1 MKLFS
6 FYNSSGDFKV
16 NAMDEEEL
24 RKSVRRQKFEKQ
36 GLSLAT
42 SQSGTNTGTGTSED
56 EDDASTPSG
65 DNAERSL
72 ASTLGESAEIPPL
85 QPSSSFILAALEGAP
100 GLDRNDRSNI
110 FVFHSFSSNQKF

>member
-1 MKLFS
+1 
-6 FYNSSGDFKV
+6 
-16 NAMDEEEL
+16 MDEEEL

-36 GLSLAT
+36 GLSLAA
-42 SQSGTNTGTGTSED
+42 SQSGTNTGTGTSDD

-72 ASTLGESAEIPPL
+72 ASTLGESAELPPL

-100 GLDRNDRSNI
+100 GLDRNDRSN
-110 FVFHSFSSNQKF
+110 FFYFYSF

>member
-1 MKLFS
+1 
-6 FYNSSGDFKV
+6 
-16 NAMDEEEL
+16 MDEEEL

-36 GLSLAT
+36 GLGLAT
-42 SQSGTNTGTGTSED
+42 SQSGTNTGTGTSDD

-72 ASTLGESAEIPPL
+72 ASTLGESAELPPL

-100 GLDRNDRSNI
+100 GLDRNDRSNFFFFFLIILIKSNFNINCI
-110 FVFHSFSSNQKF
+110 FFHSQIVEV